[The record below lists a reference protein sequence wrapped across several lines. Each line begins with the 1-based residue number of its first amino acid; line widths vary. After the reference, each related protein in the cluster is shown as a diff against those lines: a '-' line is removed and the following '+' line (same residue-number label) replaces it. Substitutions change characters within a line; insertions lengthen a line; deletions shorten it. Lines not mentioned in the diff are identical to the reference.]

1 MTRLSPDH
9 GEVDYGGVSTV
20 RTRVLDAASDVTE
33 AAYNLLYNTAF
44 SGWHHMRCLKEA
56 VDRLAVEIGEADSE
70 QQRAEKAENERWQR

>member
-33 AAYNLLYNTAF
+33 AAYDLFYDTAF
-44 SGWHHMRCLKEA
+44 SGWHHMKQLKGA
-56 VDRLAVEIGEADSE
+56 VDRLVVEIGEAGSE
-70 QQRAEKAENERWQR
+70 QQRAEKAEIERWQR